1 MRKAIL
7 FFSLVT
13 FTSMVAATLPTP
25 AAATDARQAIGMCD
39 ARGSDCSMKTNEH
52 GDTTLCVKNTG
63 GTECVICPLQGNCV
77 VANKGGSKG
86 KGGAVGSVFTGAKGP
101 VGNQP
106 AKGTQPVAGGVK
118 PPTTAINS
126 SGGKSDTT
134 PHTNDSQHSSGG
146 SHK

>member
-7 FFSLVT
+7 FFSLVA
-13 FTSMVAATLPTP
+13 FTSIVAATPPTP
-25 AAATDARQAIGMCD
+25 AAATDARQAITMCD
-39 ARGSDCSMKTNEH
+39 KRGPDCSMGTNEH

-86 KGGAVGSVFTGAKGP
+86 KSGAVGTVFIGAKGP
-101 VGNQP
+101 TGNP
-106 AKGTQPVAGGVK
+106 PPKSAQPVAGGLK
-118 PPTTAINS
+118 PPTTGVKS
-126 SGGKSDTT
+126 SGGQSDTT
-134 PHTNDSQHSSGG
+134 LHTNDSQHSSGG